1 MAAEGNGMKR
11 RIPEKKTPMLKRYLL
26 TFFFRLAIFVI
37 VFILYLTDRGR
48 LTELMSQP
56 IVNGVTIIHV
66 LWVIF
71 MIMMLTHIFPSNRL
85 SMAIKKADHVNYDP
99 QPYEEVELYRF
110 VKEQNIRAWTV
121 LLVWLCFNAI
131 FGFLYLI
138 RVLKD
143 IDLLMLT
150 VFYFL
155 SDYICIMFYCPFQF
169 KIMKNR
175 CCVNCRIYDWGH
187 FMIFTPMLFI
197 RNFFSW
203 SLFFTSCVVLI
214 RWELYYARHPERFWF
229 GSNRNLNCANC
240 RDRICRYKGKCIS

>member
-1 MAAEGNGMKR
+1 MKIR
-11 RIPEKKTPMLKRYLL
+11 EKKTTPMLKRYTL
-26 TFFFRLAIFVI
+26 TFLFRLT
-37 VFILYLTDRGR
+37 VFIIMLVMYLTDRVR
-48 LTELMSQP
+48 LAELMGQP
-56 IVNGVTIIHV
+56 IVNGVTIVHV

-71 MIMMLTHIFPSNRL
+71 MVMMLTHIFPSNRL

-99 QPYEEVELYRF
+99 QPFEELELLRF

-121 LLVWLCFNAI
+121 LLVWLCFNAV
-131 FGFLYLI
+131 FGLLYLAGVI
-138 RVLKD
+138 KE

-155 SDYICIMFYCPFQF
+155 SDYICILFYCPFQF

-214 RWELYYARHPERFWF
+214 RWELYYATHPERFWY
-229 GSNRNLNCANC
+229 GSNKNLNCVNC
-240 RDRICRYKGKCIS
+240 KDRICRYKGKCNSDISR